1 MEQAYVLRLYDTDL
15 LSFSLSEQG
24 IEGLKRRS
32 TASTKKIGHCSPW
45 TWS

>member
-24 IEGLKRRS
+24 IEGLKAQIHSIDEEER
-32 TASTKKIGHCSPW
+32 ALFPPGW
-45 TWS
+45 

>member
-24 IEGLKRRS
+24 IEGLKAEILS
-32 TASTKKIGHCSPW
+32 IVEDDGAL
-45 TWS
+45 

>member
-15 LSFSLSEQG
+15 LSFSLSE
-24 IEGLKRRS
+24 
-32 TASTKKIGHCSPW
+32 KIGHWSPW